1 LREKYVTQS
10 LQQKVPVVWTIG
22 ASDSSGGSGIQADLH
37 TFHDFSVHGCT
48 VITALNAQNSFALG
62 DTAATAGTS
71 ISAQIS
77 ALDNDMPAASI
88 KLGAVPNGE
97 VAAIVAEYLQRYQGL
112 VVYDLEFESSGPL
125 LLEQAQQIVR
135 EGLLPRSDLVVAN
148 ADEVKTLC
156 AIDVS
161 TVSADSADSVV
172 AAAQHFLDLGARSV
186 LITGCKVRDAEG
198 GPGAGRIDYWSN
210 GSEHCWLAVDAIATA
225 NNQAGGCT
233 LSAAIAALL
242 GTGED
247 LQRALVLAKAYVTK
261 GIRGAQ
267 KIGNGP
273 GSVAH
278 LGGAEEEQDTPRVSS
293 SYPF

>member
-1 LREKYVTQS
+1 VTQS

-62 DTAATAGTS
+62 DTAATDS
-71 ISAQIS
+71 NSVNAQIN
-77 ALDNDMPAASI
+77 ALDNDMPAAAI
-88 KLGAVPNGE
+88 KLGAMPNGE
-97 VAAIVAEYLQRYQGL
+97 VAANVAEYLQRYKGL
-112 VVYDLEFESSGPL
+112 VVYDLEFDSSGPL
-125 LLEQAQQIVR
+125 LLEQAEQTVR
-135 EGLLPRSDLVVAN
+135 QLLLPRSDLVVAN

-156 AIDVS
+156 AIDVG
-161 TVSADSADSVV
+161 TVSAASADNVV
-172 AAAQHFLDLGARSV
+172 AAAQHFLDLGVRSV
-186 LITGCKVRDAEG
+186 LITGCKVLDAQG
-198 GPGAGRIDYWSN
+198 VVSTGRIDYWSD
-210 GSEHCWLAVDAIATA
+210 GKDPRWIAVEAIATA

-242 GTGED
+242 GDGEE

-261 GIRGAQ
+261 GIRGARQ
-267 KIGNGP
+267 IGNGP

-278 LGGAEEEQDTPRVSS
+278 LGGQEEEGDTPMVSTA
-293 SYPF
+293 YPF